1 MASVEELS
9 SQLSDALGHLDD
21 LRVLHEVTKAVHESL
36 DLTRTMDA
44 VVRGVTR
51 ASGFAVAVVNV
62 REPDGGYT
70 VVSVDG
76 SADVRREMLGTTS
89 SAEVWNELL
98 SRAERWG
105 ALYFI
110 DHSKEVPAEMYAWVT
125 RYEVSGDPLAWHPRD
140 CLFAPLTA
148 PSGEWV
154 GILSV
159 DLPRDGRRPGLV
171 HREILELF
179 AQHAAIAIQHAR
191 LHSELAASR
200 NQLHHTATHD
210 TLTDLPNRAL
220 LRSHL
225 EQLRTA
231 PARPVGVLVIDLDH
245 FKAVNDSAG
254 HDAGDDVLRAVAERM
269 LRHVRDGDVLART
282 GGDEF
287 LLVMSGADVASA
299 LRDTAERLSH
309 VVTAPVPTRR
319 GPQRVGVSI
328 GVALG
333 DNRGDFAA
341 LIAAADADMYRVKQ
355 QHHRVAHRP
364 AA

>member
-110 DHSKEVPAEMYAWVT
+110 DHSKEVPAEMYAWVPQ
-125 RYEVSGDPLAWHPRD
+125 YEVSGDPLAWHPRD

-179 AQHAAIAIQHAR
+179 AQHAAIAIEHAR

-200 NQLHHTATHD
+200 NELHHTATYD
-210 TLTDLPNRAL
+210 TLTDLQNRAL

-225 EQLRTA
+225 
-231 PARPVGVLVIDLDH
+231 
-245 FKAVNDSAG
+245 
-254 HDAGDDVLRAVAERM
+254 
-269 LRHVRDGDVLART
+269 
-282 GGDEF
+282 
-287 LLVMSGADVASA
+287 
-299 LRDTAERLSH
+299 
-309 VVTAPVPTRR
+309 
-319 GPQRVGVSI
+319 
-328 GVALG
+328 
-333 DNRGDFAA
+333 
-341 LIAAADADMYRVKQ
+341 
-355 QHHRVAHRP
+355 
-364 AA
+364 